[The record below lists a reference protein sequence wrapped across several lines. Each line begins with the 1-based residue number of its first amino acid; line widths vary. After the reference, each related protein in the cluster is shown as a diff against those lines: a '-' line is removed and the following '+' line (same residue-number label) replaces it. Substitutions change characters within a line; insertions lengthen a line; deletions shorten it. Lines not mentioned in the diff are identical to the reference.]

1 MSHMYTFRCP
11 RTHHIHTHT
20 HNRTKHKTNEKQKQ
34 LVNILNTRYLI
45 FKCDEF

>member
-1 MSHMYTFRCP
+1 MLLGVLELTTY
-11 RTHHIHTHT
+11 THT